1 MNLLDLA
8 REAIADLPDLSQR
21 HEATPE
27 QAGELHGLVHL
38 LFGDDTETHQADA
51 LAAALA
57 DPDAALTSFR
67 LLAADATERARHE
80 ALFGR
85 A

>member
-8 REAIADLPDLSQR
+8 REAIADLPDPSQHR
-21 HEATPE
+21 EATPE
-27 QAGELHGLVHL
+27 QARELRELVAL
-38 LFGDDTETHQADA
+38 LFGGDTETHQAEA

-67 LLAADATERARHE
+67 
-80 ALFGR
+80 
-85 A
+85 